1 MCRVLD
7 PETTQPS
14 RGGPRGSNG
23 TQKLPQEFGA
33 QPKTNRAS
41 NMTESLNISS
51 PSPPHGD
58 IEFDVVRYYHRILEK
73 DENLAVPIAA
83 VQCLSE
89 CVAKSTASTMQE
101 LIGTLYV
108 AIDSLKQATSNLI
121 SLTAGCDLFLRF
133 LMTHQSPD
141 VVSFAD
147 HKHSLVNQALK
158 YVAESRS
165 TCVEKVASSAAR
177 FIEDGSTIMVHGYSR
192 VVLHTLIKAYS
203 PSEKPRK
210 RFQVFVTESR
220 PSGLGLKTHA
230 ILEQFGIPCVV
241 LLDSAVAYTMAK
253 VDLVLVGAEAVL
265 EDGGLINYIGCYQ
278 MAIAAKAHHK
288 PFYALTESYKFLRL
302 FPLSQYDVPTKQPTL
317 QFPSSKVT
325 TNQIGRSQ
333 TAPSLPG
340 STIQSQS
347 FIPAKLTLGQIA
359 ANNPTLDYTTPD
371 LITLVI
377 SDSGILTPP
386 GVAEVLLSIFGG
398 E

>member
-1 MCRVLD
+1 MLSWVNVTS
-7 PETTQPS
+7 PTQPPAE
-14 RGGPRGSNG
+14 REVHR
-23 TQKLPQEFGA
+23 LDF
-33 QPKTNRAS
+33 
-41 NMTESLNISS
+41 
-51 PSPPHGD
+51 D
-58 IEFDVVRYYHRILEK
+58 IVAHYNRILEK
-73 DENLAVPIAA
+73 DESLAVPIAA

-89 CVAKSTASTMQE
+89 CVARSNASTMQE

-108 AIDSLKQATSNLI
+108 AIDLLKQATSNLI

-133 LMTHQSPD
+133 LMTHHSPD
-141 VVSFAD
+141 SASFAD
-147 HKHSLVNQALK
+147 HKNSLVNHALK
-158 YVAESRS
+158 YVTDCRA
-165 TCVEKVASSAAR
+165 TCVDKVASSAAR

-192 VVLHTLIKAYS
+192 VVLHTILRAYS

-230 ILEQFGIPCVV
+230 ILEQLGIPCVV
-241 LLDSAVAYTMAK
+241 LLDSAVAYAMAK

-302 FPLSQYDVPTKQPTL
+302 FPLSQYDVPTRHPTL
-317 QFPSSKVT
+317 NFPCPQVSKSLGASET
-325 TNQIGRSQ
+325 TN
-333 TAPSLPG
+333 LPG
-340 STIQSQS
+340 STIQRHTSIS
-347 FIPAKLTLGQIA
+347 AKLTPDQIA
-359 ANNPTLDYTTPD
+359 KNNPTLDYTTPD

-377 SDSGILTPP
+377 SDAGILTPP

>member
-101 LIGTLYV
+101 LIGT
-108 AIDSLKQATSNLI
+108 
-121 SLTAGCDLFLRF
+121 F

>member
-1 MCRVLD
+1 M
-7 PETTQPS
+7 PAT
-14 RGGPRGSNG
+14 
-23 TQKLPQEFGA
+23 
-33 QPKTNRAS
+33 
-41 NMTESLNISS
+41 LNVTSS
-51 PSPPHGD
+51 PPSHGD
-58 IEFDVVRYYHRILEK
+58 PEFDVVKYYRTILAN

-89 CVAKSTASTMQE
+89 CVAKSSASTMQE

-108 AIDSLKQATSNLI
+108 AIDLLKQATSNLI

-133 LMTHQSPD
+133 LMTHQSAD
-141 VVSFAD
+141 LVSFAD
-147 HKHSLVNQALK
+147 HKHSLVNQAHQ
-158 YVAESRS
+158 YVAESRA
-165 TCVEKVASSAAR
+165 TCVEKVASSAVR

-192 VVLHTLIKAYS
+192 VVLHTLLKAYS

-241 LLDSAVAYTMAK
+241 LLDSAVAYAMAK

-317 QFPSSKVT
+317 QFPSSLKGSKPIVTPASVSNHPGSMVQSHSSVTAKVT
-325 TNQIGRSQ
+325 SE
-333 TAPSLPG
+333 
-340 STIQSQS
+340 
-347 FIPAKLTLGQIA
+347 QIA
-359 ANNPTLDYTTPD
+359 GNNPTLDYTTPD

>member
-1 MCRVLD
+1 
-7 PETTQPS
+7 
-14 RGGPRGSNG
+14 
-23 TQKLPQEFGA
+23 
-33 QPKTNRAS
+33 
-41 NMTESLNISS
+41 MTESLNISS

>member
-1 MCRVLD
+1 MAGMFNVV
-7 PETTQPS
+7 S
-14 RGGPRGSNG
+14 
-23 TQKLPQEFGA
+23 
-33 QPKTNRAS
+33 
-41 NMTESLNISS
+41 SS
-51 PSPPHGD
+51 PSHGD
-58 IEFDVVRYYHRILEK
+58 SEFDVVEYYHGILEK

-89 CVAKSTASTMQE
+89 CVSKSTASTMQE

-108 AIDSLKQATSNLI
+108 AIDLLKQATSNLI

-133 LMTHQSPD
+133 LMTHQSGD
-141 VVSFAD
+141 LVSFGD
-147 HKHSLVNQALK
+147 HKHSLVTKAHK
-158 YVAESRS
+158 YVTESRAN
-165 TCVEKVASSAAR
+165 CVDKVASSAAK

-192 VVLHTLIKAYS
+192 VVLHTLLRAYS

-230 ILEQFGIPCVV
+230 ILEQYGIPCVV
-241 LLDSAVAYTMAK
+241 LLDSAVAYAMAK

-317 QFPSSKVT
+317 QFPSNQVSKSIVASDSGS
-325 TNQIGRSQ
+325 N
-333 TAPSLPG
+333 LPG
-340 STIQSQS
+340 SMIQSHS
-347 FIPAKLTLGQIA
+347 SVSAKVTLEQIA
-359 ANNPTLDYTTPD
+359 GNNPTLDYTTPD